1 MTYTACT
8 LAERPSLR
16 PRFGRF
22 HDRAWPEFLRD
33 TELNRVFGLIYEHFP
48 EFQLGLFDGA
58 GRLVAIGNSIPFPW
72 NGRPASLPDR
82 IVDVVTGGI
91 RAKQRGRRPTAL
103 SALAAIV
110 DPRFRGR
117 DLSRRVIVA
126 MRRLAE
132 RHRLAALV
140 APVRPTAKGRYPV
153 TPMDDYVAWRRP
165 DGAPLDPWLRV
176 HWRLGA
182 RVVRIA
188 RRAMTVTA
196 TVAEWEARTGLRF
209 PESGRYVVPGAF
221 NPVTID
227 RRRNRGRYV
236 EPNVWMRHPVRRIAP
251 SARR

>member
-1 MTYTACT
+1 MSYTART
-8 LAERPSLR
+8 LAEHPALR
-16 PRFGRF
+16 PRFRGF
-22 HDRAWPEFLRD
+22 HDRAWPAFLQD
-33 TELNRVFGLIYEHFP
+33 TEVNAVFGLIYERFP
-48 EFQLGLFDGA
+48 EFQFGLFDGA
-58 GRLVAIGNSIPFPW
+58 GRLVAIGNSIPFRW
-72 NGRPASLPDR
+72 DGRPASLPAR
-82 IVDVVTGGI
+82 IVDLITGAV
-91 RAKQRGRRPTAL
+91 RAHQRGRPPTAL

-117 DLSRRVIVA
+117 DLSRRVILT

-132 RHRLAALV
+132 RHRLTALV
-140 APVRPTAKGRYPV
+140 APVRPTAKGRYPL
-153 TPMDDYVAWRRP
+153 TPMADYVAWRRP

-188 RRAMTVTA
+188 PRAMAVRA
-196 TVAEWEARTGLRF
+196 SVAEWEARTGLRF

-236 EPNVWMRHPVRRIAP
+236 EANVWMRHSVRRTAP